1 MFLSWNADVRTREK
15 LNLVWYVCA
24 CVHVTYGLICSL
36 WNQADGVTRVTT
48 LKIENSQHTSSE
60 LISISYPEAHLSRSL
75 LWSFRTKEGRMRSW
89 NNVTGVD
96 FGLNCLQFWFMAG
109 ARDFSTDQPASLP
122 SLLFCG
128 YQRLFTQGK
137 SYQGERQPLASI

>member
-75 LWSFRTKEGRMRSW
+75 L
-89 NNVTGVD
+89 
-96 FGLNCLQFWFMAG
+96 
-109 ARDFSTDQPASLP
+109 
-122 SLLFCG
+122 
-128 YQRLFTQGK
+128 
-137 SYQGERQPLASI
+137 